1 MQKRKIKQII
11 TFFLITSVLLSF
23 PSKTKEL
30 WAEPVVS
37 SNVSDVMI
45 SKYEVS
51 NQKIIPGQDFTLTIT
66 VMNYSANVIADGVK
80 IAIQNPEGIAP
91 VYGTVSQGYIGTL
104 MPGESKDISFNYNSW
119 TTIVTDTIDF
129 NVLLSASTSDNEVI
143 LRVPSSLD
151 APFKIDTVTI
161 PEETVTGQKTDINLT
176 FSVLGVE
183 NVSNIVMSLE
193 GDDFQTAKSNI
204 GILSPGVTKS
214 QNTSITFDN
223 PGNYPVNVYLSY
235 TNSDGTTKKIKVYSS
250 NIIVTQGTVET
261 LIPDVNEQSK
271 QLVDNSINKI
281 LVIGVSGILIIV
293 VFGLILLLIY
303 KKK

>member
-1 MQKRKIKQII
+1 MLNRKIRKIM
-11 TFFLITSVLLSF
+11 TFFLITTALLSF
-23 PSKTKEL
+23 ESQTKAL
-30 WAEPVVS
+30 WAEPVLS
-37 SNVSDVMI
+37 TNVSDVMI
-45 SKYEVS
+45 SKYDVS

-66 VMNYSANVIADGVK
+66 VTNYSANVNADGVK
-80 IAIQNPEGIAP
+80 IAIQNPVGVAP

-104 MPGESKDISFNYNSW
+104 QPGESKELSFIYNSW

-143 LRVPSSLD
+143 LRIPSSLD
-151 APFKIDTVTI
+151 APFRIDTVTI
-161 PEETVTGQKTDINLT
+161 PEQTVTGRKTDIKLT

-193 GDDFQTAKSNI
+193 GDDFQTANSII

-214 QNTSITFDN
+214 QNTSITFEN
-223 PGNYPVNVYLSY
+223 PGNYPVDVYLSY
-235 TNSDGTTKKIKVYSS
+235 TNSDGTTTKIKVYSAS
-250 NIIVTQGTVET
+250 IIVTQGTVATET
-261 LIPDVNEQSK
+261 PDVNEQSK
-271 QLVDNSINKI
+271 QAVDKSFNKI
-281 LVIGVSGILIIV
+281 LVIGVSGILIIA